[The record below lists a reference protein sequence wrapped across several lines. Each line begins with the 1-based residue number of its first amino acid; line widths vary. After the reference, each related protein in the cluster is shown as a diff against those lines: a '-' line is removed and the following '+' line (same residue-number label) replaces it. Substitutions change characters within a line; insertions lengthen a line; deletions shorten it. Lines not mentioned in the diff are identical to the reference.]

1 MEKIF
6 HLNLYYKK
14 LRKFMNFLKFGSK
27 SKKDKLFFRS
37 LPWRSYLYFLAG
49 IYFLF
54 STLGFVS
61 SLLAPGAMSYG
72 EIIRNSFLSGF
83 VGALYAHSFMRDL
96 RFLVPGIILQ
106 MLLAFS
112 PYGNL
117 ELVKDNPELV
127 TYLRFHAL
135 GIMFLVIVGYILF
148 VKFISGEGLK
158 HFRYK
163 TEIDLARKMHTI
175 LVPEI
180 VFKNEDYDIAGISK
194 PVGEVGGD
202 MADML
207 NMGDGEM
214 VLTVADVSGH
224 GVSAGLLMG
233 MFKSAL
239 RSNLAHGDSLS
250 ACYTNLNS
258 TMFELKDKKM
268 FLTAASVRMHAGK
281 LEYIVA
287 GHLPLLIYRNE
298 TKKVVELT
306 TRQISIGMKR
316 DFKFQEG
323 EFSLESGD
331 FVVMVTDGVPETFS
345 KRKELFSMDRLKK
358 IIEQNASEES
368 IKINQNILMEVEKFG
383 IPDDDLTIVT
393 IRRN

>member
-1 MEKIF
+1 
-6 HLNLYYKK
+6 
-14 LRKFMNFLKFGSK
+14 MNFLKFGSK

-37 LPWRSYLYFLAG
+37 LPWRSYLVFLAG

-54 STLGFVS
+54 STLGFVN

-72 EIIRNSFLSGF
+72 EIIRNSLLSGL
-83 VGALYAHSFMRDL
+83 VGAIYAHTFTRDL
-96 RFLVPGIILQ
+96 KFLAVGIILQ
-106 MLLAFS
+106 FVLAFS

-117 ELVKDNPELV
+117 ELIKDNPELV
-127 TYLRFHAL
+127 TYLRFHAV
-135 GIMFLVIVGYILF
+135 GIMLLVILGYILF

-158 HFRYK
+158 HFKYK

-180 VFKNEDYDIAGISK
+180 VYKNEEFDISGISK

-202 MADML
+202 MADMFKL
-207 NMGDGEM
+207 RDGKM

-239 RSNLAHGDSLS
+239 RSNLTHGDSLS
-250 ACYTNLNS
+250 ECYSNLNS
-258 TMFELKDKKM
+258 MIFDLKDKKM
-268 FLTAASVRMHAGK
+268 FLTASSISIHPGK
-281 LEYIVA
+281 MEFIVA
-287 GHLPLLIYRNE
+287 GHLPLLIYRKG
-298 TKKVVELT
+298 TKKIEELT
-306 TRQISIGMKR
+306 IRQIPVGMKK
-316 DFKFQEG
+316 DFKFLEG

-345 KRKELFSMDRLKK
+345 KSKELFSMERLKR
-358 IIEQNASEES
+358 IIEENAVEES
-368 IKINQNILMEVEKFG
+368 GKLNQNILMEVEKFG
-383 IPDDDLTIVT
+383 IPDDDLTILT
-393 IRRN
+393 IKRN

>member
-1 MEKIF
+1 
-6 HLNLYYKK
+6 
-14 LRKFMNFLKFGSK
+14 MNFLKFGSK

-37 LPWRSYLYFLAG
+37 LPWRSYLVFLAG

-72 EIIRNSFLSGF
+72 EIIRNSLLSGL
-83 VGALYAHSFMRDL
+83 VGAIYAHTFTRDL
-96 RFLVPGIILQ
+96 KFLAVGIILQ
-106 MLLAFS
+106 FVLAFS

-117 ELVKDNPELV
+117 ELIKDNPELV
-127 TYLRFHAL
+127 TYLRFHAV
-135 GIMFLVIVGYILF
+135 GIMLLVILGYILF

-158 HFRYK
+158 HFKYK

-180 VFKNEDYDIAGISK
+180 VYKNEEFDISGISK

-202 MADML
+202 MADMFKL
-207 NMGDGEM
+207 RDGKM

-250 ACYTNLNS
+250 ECYSNLNS
-258 TMFELKDKKM
+258 MIFDLKDKKM
-268 FLTAASVRMHAGK
+268 FLTASSISIHPGK
-281 LEYIVA
+281 MEFIVA
-287 GHLPLLIYRNE
+287 GHLPLLIYRKG
-298 TKKVVELT
+298 TKKIEELT
-306 TRQISIGMKR
+306 IRQIPVGMKK
-316 DFKFQEG
+316 DFEFLEG

-345 KRKELFSMDRLKK
+345 KSKELFSMERLKR
-358 IIEQNASEES
+358 IIEENAVEES
-368 IKINQNILMEVEKFG
+368 GKLNQNILMEVEKFG
-383 IPDDDLTIVT
+383 IPDDDLTILT
-393 IRRN
+393 IKRN

>member
-1 MEKIF
+1 
-6 HLNLYYKK
+6 
-14 LRKFMNFLKFGSK
+14 MNFLKFGSK

-37 LPWRSYLYFLAG
+37 LPWRSYLVFLAG

-72 EIIRNSFLSGF
+72 EIIRNSLLSGL
-83 VGALYAHSFMRDL
+83 VGAIYAHTFTRDL
-96 RFLVPGIILQ
+96 KFLAVGIILQ
-106 MLLAFS
+106 FVLAFS

-117 ELVKDNPELV
+117 ELIKDNPELV
-127 TYLRFHAL
+127 TYLRFHAV
-135 GIMFLVIVGYILF
+135 GIMLLVILGYILF

-158 HFRYK
+158 HFKYK

-180 VFKNEDYDIAGISK
+180 VYKNEEFDISGISK

-202 MADML
+202 MADMFKL
-207 NMGDGEM
+207 KDGKM

-239 RSNLAHGDSLS
+239 RSNLTHGDSLS
-250 ACYTNLNS
+250 ECYSNLNS
-258 TMFELKDKKM
+258 MIFDLKDKKM
-268 FLTAASVRMHAGK
+268 FLTASSISIHPGK
-281 LEYIVA
+281 MELIVA
-287 GHLPLLIYRNE
+287 GHLPLLIYRKG
-298 TKKVVELT
+298 TKKIEELT
-306 TRQISIGMKR
+306 IRQIPVGMKK
-316 DFKFQEG
+316 DFKFLEG

-345 KRKELFSMDRLKK
+345 KSKELFSMERLKR
-358 IIEQNASEES
+358 IIEENAVEES
-368 IKINQNILMEVEKFG
+368 GKLNQNILMEVEKFG
-383 IPDDDLTIVT
+383 IPDDDLTILT
-393 IRRN
+393 IKRN